1 MTQPVAPSDQ
11 TATTPH
17 GWNRLI
23 VRLWPLL
30 TSVGVSF
37 GIVGLNLVQGIL
49 LARLL
54 GPEGRGEYASA
65 ILFTQVLLYIGLF
78 GGIEV
83 IARHASNE
91 AVSIRKLRRAAVQL
105 SLLTAT
111 ITALLVI
118 LANWVTLPADRR
130 YLLPISIACS
140 VSIFGQQIVLIAS
153 AVDRGCGD
161 FKTFNFH
168 RLFAAA
174 TFPLLLLIAWA
185 TKSNQC
191 ECGLRTLHDRC
202 HGLVHSATV
211 TNGAGP
217 YQA

>member
-1 MTQPVAPSDQ
+1 M
-11 TATTPH
+11 
-17 GWNRLI
+17 
-23 VRLWPLL
+23 VRLWPLV

-83 IARHASNE
+83 IARYASNE

-111 ITALLVI
+111 ITACWSSWRTGSRYPLTGVI
-118 LANWVTLPADRR
+118 CCRSPSPAASR
-130 YLLPISIACS
+130 YS
-140 VSIFGQQIVLIAS
+140 V
-153 AVDRGCGD
+153 
-161 FKTFNFH
+161 N
-168 RLFAAA
+168 
-174 TFPLLLLIAWA
+174 
-185 TKSNQC
+185 KSC
-191 ECGLRTLHDRC
+191 
-202 HGLVHSATV
+202 
-211 TNGAGP
+211 
-217 YQA
+217 